1 MVQSETVLAGN
12 DISLKHPLQAASKM
26 ASLWPPF
33 NKSVGLRLKLGL
45 VGALKLATLTLA
57 LQFLLN
63 CCLC

>member
-33 NKSVGLRLKLGL
+33 NKSVGLELMLSLLR
-45 VGALKLATLTLA
+45 ALKLAMCLPYPRQCNPTLD
-57 LQFLLN
+57 
-63 CCLC
+63 

>member
-33 NKSVGLRLKLGL
+33 NKSVGLELLLGL
-45 VGALKLATLTLA
+45 LGAVKLA
-57 LQFLLN
+57 Q
-63 CCLC
+63 